1 MKQQEEKRKK
11 EKVMIRLYT
20 YTSEK
25 KKVKT
30 KKKIKKDISKYL
42 TKLWNKKSRVITPD
56 DLALVIKRKYYNSK
70 DFVLP
75 YLCKREFKELLK
87 EEDGLDGPMFW
98 LDSSSLCKFYIIE
111 EPVMILHLSSLL
123 ENSEINPGNIRLYL
137 NGKKVELIKR
147 KLSIVSCK
155 MAKHRLPFKK
165 KEIES
170 IKTSLTKTIW
180 KIN

>member
-42 TKLWNKKSRVITPD
+42 AKVNSEKSMFVTPDYLALAKRRKEFKSR
-56 DLALVIKRKYYNSK
+56 

-75 YLCKREFKELLK
+75 YMGKREFKELLK
-87 EEDGLDGPMFW
+87 KEDELDSPLFW
-98 LDSSSLCKFYIIE
+98 LDSSLLCKFYIIE
-111 EPVMILHLSSLL
+111 EPVTILHLNSLL

-137 NGKKVELIKR
+137 NGKKVELVKR
-147 KLSIVSCK
+147 KLYTISCK
-155 MAKHRLPFKK
+155 VAKHMLLFKK
-165 KEIES
+165 KEIKI
-170 IKTSLTKTIW
+170 IKTSLTK
-180 KIN
+180 

>member
-1 MKQQEEKRKK
+1 
-11 EKVMIRLYT
+11 MIRLYA

-42 TKLWNKKSRVITPD
+42 SKLWNKKTSSIPPD
-56 DLALVIKRKYYNSK
+56 ALALAVKRKYYKSK
-70 DFVLP
+70 DFILP
-75 YLCKREFKELLK
+75 YMGKREFKEVLK
-87 EEDGLDGPMFW
+87 EGDK
-98 LDSSSLCKFYIIE
+98 LDSSLFCRFHIIE
-111 EPVMILHLSSLL
+111 EPVTILHLGSLL
-123 ENSEINPGNIRLYL
+123 ENSEINFSNIRLYL

-147 KLSIVSCK
+147 KLSIASCK

-170 IKTSLTKTIW
+170 IKTSLTK
-180 KIN
+180 

>member
-11 EKVMIRLYT
+11 EKVMIRLYA

-42 TKLWNKKSRVITPD
+42 SKLWNEKTSPIPPD
-56 DLALVIKRKYYNSK
+56 ALALAVKGKYYKSK
-70 DFVLP
+70 DFILP
-75 YLCKREFKELLK
+75 YMGKREFKELLK
-87 EEDGLDGPMFW
+87 EENKRDG
-98 LDSSSLCKFYIIE
+98 SLFCRFYIIE
-111 EPVMILHLSSLL
+111 EPVTILHLGSLL

-147 KLSIVSCK
+147 KLSIASCK
-155 MAKHRLPFKK
+155 MAKHKLPFKK
-165 KEIES
+165 EEIK
-170 IKTSLTKTIW
+170 ILKASLAK
-180 KIN
+180 

>member
-1 MKQQEEKRKK
+1 
-11 EKVMIRLYT
+11 MIRFYI

-42 TKLWNKKSRVITPD
+42 AKLWNEKLIFIAPNY
-56 DLALVIKRKYYNSK
+56 LALAERRKEFKSK

-75 YLCKREFKELLK
+75 YMGKREFKELLK
-87 EEDGLDGPMFW
+87 KENK
-98 LDSSSLCKFYIIE
+98 LDSSLFCKFYIIE
-111 EPVMILHLSSLL
+111 EPVTILHLSSLL
-123 ENSEINPGNIRLYL
+123 ENSEINFGNIRLYL
-137 NGKKVELIKR
+137 NGKKVELTKR
-147 KLSIVSCK
+147 KLNIVSCK
-155 MAKHRLPFKK
+155 MAKHMLPFKK

>member
-1 MKQQEEKRKK
+1 MKRQEEKRKK

-42 TKLWNKKSRVITPD
+42 AKVNSEKSMFVTPD
-56 DLALVIKRKYYNSK
+56 YLALAERRKEFKSK

-75 YLCKREFKELLK
+75 YMCKREFKELLK
-87 EEDGLDGPMFW
+87 KEDE
-98 LDSSSLCKFYIIE
+98 LDSSLFYKFYIVE
-111 EPVMILHLSSLL
+111 EPVTILHLGSLL

-137 NGKKVELIKR
+137 NGNKVELVKR

-155 MAKHRLPFKK
+155 IAKHRLPFKK
-165 KEIES
+165 KEIKI
-170 IKTSLTKTIW
+170 IKTSLTK
-180 KIN
+180 

>member
-11 EKVMIRLYT
+11 EKVMIRLYA

-42 TKLWNKKSRVITPD
+42 SKVWNEKSRFMTPD
-56 DLALVIKRKYYNSK
+56 DLALVIKRKYYKSK

-75 YLCKREFKELLK
+75 YMCKREFKELLK
-87 EEDGLDGPMFW
+87 KEDE
-98 LDSSSLCKFYIIE
+98 LDSSLLCKFYIIE
-111 EPVMILHLSSLL
+111 EPVTILHLGSLL

-137 NGKKVELIKR
+137 NGKRVELVKR

-165 KEIES
+165 KEIKI
-170 IKTSLTKTIW
+170 IKTSLTK
-180 KIN
+180 

>member
-30 KKKIKKDISKYL
+30 EKKIKKDISKYL
-42 TKLWNKKSRVITPD
+42 AKVNSEKTRFITPN
-56 DLALVIKRKYYNSK
+56 DLALAERRKEFKSK

-75 YLCKREFKELLK
+75 YMCKRELKELLK
-87 EEDGLDGPMFW
+87 EDVR
-98 LDSSSLCKFYIIE
+98 KFYIIE
-111 EPVMILHLSSLL
+111 EPVTILHLGSLL

-137 NGKKVELIKR
+137 NGKRVELVKR
-147 KLSIVSCK
+147 KLYTISCK
-155 MAKHRLPFKK
+155 VAKHRLPFKK
-165 KEIES
+165 KEIKI
-170 IKTSLTKTIW
+170 IKTSLTK
-180 KIN
+180 